1 MEVEL
6 YTFLTL
12 ALDGVKCSAYHP
24 CNSTLG
30 EVPLVSIVY
39 KDEWAPELV
48 WTQWW
53 REKIPFLPLPAI
65 ETQLPN
71 P

>member
-48 WTQWW
+48 WTQW
-53 REKIPFLPLPAI
+53 
-65 ETQLPN
+65 
-71 P
+71 